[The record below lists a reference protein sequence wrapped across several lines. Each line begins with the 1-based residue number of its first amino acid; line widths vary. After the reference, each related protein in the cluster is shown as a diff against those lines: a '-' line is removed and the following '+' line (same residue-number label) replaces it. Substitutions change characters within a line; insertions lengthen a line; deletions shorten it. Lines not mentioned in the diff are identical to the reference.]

1 MYNFLIFLSLSL
13 WCIDQNAH
21 KESHLPNTHLPKYAT
36 RQVNSFH
43 QSSMILYSSRQPSS
57 ITFDHLRNHSHLTTK
72 IEASRE
78 TKLLHVQPLLRES
91 PTRERACKSITWPSM
106 RVNTRNTASRL
117 EPRLTPWNLLVARWS
132 SDADSSLKAD
142 ESLGQGTSIESYAH
156 VLNFNTL
163 ARGQT
168 RRGWFQ
174 PSKLKVQG
182 AASRPTTLEV
192 TTTDFQVDQAAC
204 SRRWC
209 TRAPFNTVS
218 SRLPLHAELLSKVFA
233 VSLWST
239 DGEVL
244 CKQVKSR

>member
-1 MYNFLIFLSLSL
+1 
-13 WCIDQNAH
+13 
-21 KESHLPNTHLPKYAT
+21 
-36 RQVNSFH
+36 
-43 QSSMILYSSRQPSS
+43 
-57 ITFDHLRNHSHLTTK
+57 
-72 IEASRE
+72 
-78 TKLLHVQPLLRES
+78 
-91 PTRERACKSITWPSM
+91 M

-233 VSLWST
+233 VSLWGT